1 MVFEKYSL
9 NHRLSLNLM
18 SLNQDC
24 TVLLLKGFNPIVSTI
39 NTWYIVVAR
48 AINDAVGAP

>member
-1 MVFEKYSL
+1 MVFAKYPL

-24 TVLLLKGFNPIVSTI
+24 TEIAKAGPEYGVLPEHPPVQI
-39 NTWYIVVAR
+39 NSSS
-48 AINDAVGAP
+48 P